1 MFNAKKREIERLQA
15 MADAYGGFL
24 EKHHDSKGTCEEAIG
39 PLREKI
45 RAQQARITEL
55 EKKLI
60 AVGHAAF
67 KVPEG
72 GS

>member
-15 MADAYGGFL
+15 TVDVYGERLG
-24 EKHHDSKGTCEEAIG
+24 EHHDSMGSCEEARIA
-39 PLREKI
+39 LQESRNALK
-45 RAQQARITEL
+45 ARVSEL

-60 AVGHAAF
+60 AVGHAAS